1 MESAKRM
8 NAKKDFK
15 YQLILLLPVVCLLFG
30 ELFFFRNMIGSD
42 LMAGDRGDARLGM
55 LIAEHWHRVF
65 EGKEPV
71 SQLNMFYPAQNTIA
85 HSDMMLGYGIVHSL
99 FRIIG
104 FNMFESFKYTL
115 ILIHCA
121 GTLSAY
127 YLLRRKWKLQISWS
141 MIGTAAFAFSNVY
154 AFKFNHTQLNAMAFV
169 PLLLIAVTALFQS
182 FDKRRKRNRSAYAAI
197 LIFALILYTSWYVAF
212 FTLLFCSLFIVIFL
226 IESYCKDGRKEF
238 LSMIGNFFVEL
249 GWDVFNYLLLAA
261 AVVVPFI
268 ILYIPILKMNGSR
281 SYTEAAAYLPEFM
294 DFFNVTT
301 DNLLFG
307 SFIQKMNL
315 SNGETAEGYSLVF
328 WLLFVYLAFFRKK
341 DKCLFENYL
350 MNRVC
355 NCVIYAVL
363 ISFFIIL
370 KLSSNGVSL
379 WMFIYKFVPGAG
391 AIRAVSRYLFFL
403 TFPMSM
409 IIAVIGHKVSL
420 ESTARSLHLCV
431 ILGAALFVSNIYGDG
446 INAHWNI
453 AEEEKFLDSV
463 SQPPSDCDVF
473 YIKDTSGNEELAYAY
488 QLDALEIAARFGI
501 KTINGYSDIN
511 LEHWDGIR
519 EVCADG
525 YESSVGHWIEYN
537 GLLNVYSYD
546 KATNVWEKRNSCN

>member
-1 MESAKRM
+1 M
-8 NAKKDFK
+8 
-15 YQLILLLPVVCLLFG
+15 
-30 ELFFFRNMIGSD
+30 
-42 LMAGDRGDARLGM
+42 
-55 LIAEHWHRVF
+55 
-65 EGKEPV
+65 
-71 SQLNMFYPAQNTIA
+71 
-85 HSDMMLGYGIVHSL
+85 L
-99 FRIIG
+99 FR
-104 FNMFESFKYTL
+104 S
-115 ILIHCA
+115 
-121 GTLSAY
+121 
-127 YLLRRKWKLQISWS
+127 
-141 MIGTAAFAFSNVY
+141 
-154 AFKFNHTQLNAMAFV
+154 
-169 PLLLIAVTALFQS
+169 
-182 FDKRRKRNRSAYAAI
+182 
-197 LIFALILYTSWYVAF
+197 
-212 FTLLFCSLFIVIFL
+212 
-226 IESYCKDGRKEF
+226 
-238 LSMIGNFFVEL
+238 
-249 GWDVFNYLLLAA
+249 
-261 AVVVPFI
+261 
-268 ILYIPILKMNGSR
+268 
-281 SYTEAAAYLPEFM
+281 
-294 DFFNVTT
+294 
-301 DNLLFG
+301 
-307 SFIQKMNL
+307 
-315 SNGETAEGYSLVF
+315 
-328 WLLFVYLAFFRKK
+328 
-341 DKCLFENYL
+341 
-350 MNRVC
+350 NRVC